1 MEEGNG
7 KSNEKLFV
15 HGRSHRK
22 VTAIFMETF
31 VSPLCPSSLPWQSPL
46 PSPHSPIC
54 THHPAT
60 SLIRRRAPVLFAQLH
75 TCSTTEGK
83 QQATVHVTAHQS

>member
-31 VSPLCPSSLPWQSPL
+31 VSPLCPSSLP
-46 PSPHSPIC
+46 
-54 THHPAT
+54 
-60 SLIRRRAPVLFAQLH
+60 
-75 TCSTTEGK
+75 
-83 QQATVHVTAHQS
+83 